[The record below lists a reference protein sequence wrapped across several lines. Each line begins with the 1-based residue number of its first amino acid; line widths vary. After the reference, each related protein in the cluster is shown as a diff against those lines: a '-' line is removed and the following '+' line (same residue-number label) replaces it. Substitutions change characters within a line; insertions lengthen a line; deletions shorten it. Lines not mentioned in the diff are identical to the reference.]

1 MTQFYTILSKD
12 IDESCV
18 CGTLDQ
24 ALCQVGEDTTGAIL
38 TELDHE
44 GKYHTTVASVAI
56 ANKWLDRFGSEVEY
70 DWQWE
75 ADVYPFIRE
84 FARDRVS
91 EMQDKAFE
99 ASIAEREE
107 AWAYRHSVGVH
118 FGARP

>member
-1 MTQFYTILSKD
+1 MTHFYTLLSKD
-12 IDESCV
+12 IDESIV

-24 ALCQVGEDTTGAIL
+24 ALCQVGEETVGAIL

-56 ANKWLDRFGSEVEY
+56 AEKWLDRFGSEVNY

-75 ADVYPFIRE
+75 AEVPQFIRT
-84 FARDRVS
+84 FCADRVS

-118 FGARP
+118 YGARA

>member
-1 MTQFYTILSKD
+1 MHFYTLFSKD

-24 ALCQVGEDTTGAIL
+24 ALCQVGEDTTGAVF

-44 GKYHTTVASVAI
+44 GKYHTTLASVAI
-56 ANKWLDRFGSEVEY
+56 ANKWLDRFGGEVEY

-75 ADVYPFIRE
+75 ADVPAFIRE
-84 FARDRVS
+84 YAGERVT

-99 ASIAEREE
+99 ASLGEREE
-107 AWAYRHSVGVH
+107 AWAHRHSVGVS
-118 FGARP
+118 FGARS